1 MTKITKMTIGIFSL
15 LTALNVSATTLT
27 CDESVG
33 NFKGSKLTLELNDKN
48 EIERFSF
55 ESASGN
61 YIIKNEELTRNEDEA
76 DGTQN
81 YVYSGTFLIKYFP
94 SKNDMELVQ
103 YNIYTPNSR
112 DAIKRFKTVE
122 CSKN

>member
-1 MTKITKMTIGIFSL
+1 MTKMTIGIISL

-33 NFKGSKLTLELNDKN
+33 NFKSNKLTLELNDKK
-48 EIERFSF
+48 EIESFSF
-55 ESASGN
+55 ENASGDFV
-61 YIIKNEELTRNEDEA
+61 IRNKPFYRMKDEM

-81 YVYSGTFLIKYFP
+81 YVFASANLYVKYFP
-94 SKNDMELVQ
+94 SKNDMEVVQ
-103 YNIYTPNSR
+103 YNFYTPKLGGSEF
-112 DAIKRFKTVE
+112 ITVK